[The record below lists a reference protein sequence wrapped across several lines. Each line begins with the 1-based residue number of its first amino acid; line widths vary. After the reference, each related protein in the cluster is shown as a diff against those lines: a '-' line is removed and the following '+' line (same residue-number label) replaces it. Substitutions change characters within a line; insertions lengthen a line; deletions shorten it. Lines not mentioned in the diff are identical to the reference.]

1 MMKLRPLILFVL
13 GTAALSAQSTH
24 QIQRTLNW
32 SAEPYRQTLSGGDVV
47 EQWRFD
53 GCDFGDEAPTLPL
66 FIERFALPGR
76 SRLTVE
82 INSVQYAPLEPKA
95 SSDLAVLGQDLDI
108 QASVEQERS
117 QFFGRVKFFPIRK
130 TGNGYERVTAF
141 SFTVR
146 ISAPEPEPAKPRGG
160 PNTFTSVLSDGTAY
174 KFGVNQSG
182 VYRLDF
188 AYLKNTLGIANLES
202 IDPRQIRVYG
212 NGGAMLPE
220 RAGDARPDDL
230 FENAI
235 FVSGEADG
243 KFDNG
248 DYLLF
253 YATGP
258 APWSYRP
265 STTDPELTI
274 QQNLYDEYAY
284 YFIKIG
290 DGQGLRVVEQA
301 SVSSTY
307 LTEEFDDVRRLED
320 EKVNLLNLFTSAQ
333 GSGKRWFGDY
343 FFQTRDRTYTFS
355 FPNLVT
361 GSSARLRAEFAG
373 RCRINTSLQV
383 LAGTSTFSRTVFGVA
398 VSNNEADF
406 ASNTLVN
413 GTFAPPTD
421 NIPVQVR
428 YLPAAETSE
437 GWLDYIEV
445 NARRRL
451 VMTGQAME
459 FRDLQTLAQPNA
471 TFRLSGVSGAGF
483 VVWDVTDRKAPKRQ
497 VTTASGSTVEFGAA
511 TQGTLRNFVAFFD
524 NGNLPRPEK
533 AIGKISNQNIHGLD
547 NLHMAI
553 IYPPDLEA
561 AAQQLAQHRRTF
573 SGLDVATVRIDQL
586 YNEFSSGAK
595 DPTAIRDFA
604 RMLLDRNPTKFD
616 YLLLFGDG
624 SFDPR
629 NNTQSDDNLDLV
641 PVFETYQSFNPI
653 YSFPSDDYFALLSD
667 SDGGNLVGALD
678 IAVGRV
684 TPRNAAE
691 AQAIVNKIIDY
702 DSNSKTLGDW
712 HLRLLYFADD
722 EDWNAHINQAED
734 SLAWA
739 AEKTEKWFNL
749 EKVYFDA
756 YQQVA
761 TSSEKR
767 IPDAKTAINA
777 NIFKG
782 GLIAQYIGHGG
793 PRGWAQERVID
804 NNDIAGWDNTNR
816 YPLVITATC
825 SFGGYDDYGTLTG
838 GEQALIKVNSGAVA
852 LFTTVR
858 AVFIDGNNK
867 LTDAVQEVIFQRLA
881 NGRYRT
887 IGDILKDAK
896 NTLSSGNENNGR
908 RFTLLGDPAM
918 YLALPEHRVRTTR
931 INSKPFNPVQPDT
944 LRALMP
950 VELEG
955 EVTDLAGN
963 LLPAFSGRV
972 FVTLFDKKQTLFTLG
987 QDERSYVRPF
997 TAQRSILFKGS
1008 ATVTNGQFKI
1018 NFVVPK
1024 DINYPYGFGKI
1035 SYYAEDGTPLDAAG
1049 ADTEVVIGGTDNS
1062 IKDENPP
1069 LVQVFLNTDAF
1080 AFGGITDKN
1089 PTILVKC
1096 SDDYGMNVTG
1106 AGLGHDLTVVLDGN
1120 ALETIVLNDFYE
1132 SALDDARKGKALY
1145 PLRSLAP
1152 GRHTLRAKGWDI
1164 ANNSGEG
1171 YTEFVVA
1178 EDGKAALAHVLNY
1191 PNPFST
1197 NTNFQFEHNLAGQ
1210 VLDVQVSIFSV
1221 SGKLVKTI
1229 LHTAPADGFRV
1240 TDVNWNGR
1248 DEYGEVLARGVYL
1261 YRIKVRGTDVTGNTA
1276 TAESAFEKLVILK

>member
-1 MMKLRPLILFVL
+1 MMKLRLLFFALL
-13 GTAALSAQSTH
+13 GAAALSAQSSF
-24 QIQRTLNW
+24 QIRHTLRW
-32 SAEPYRQTLSGGDVV
+32 APEPYRHTLSSGDVV

-53 GCDFGDEAPTLPL
+53 NCDFTDEAPALPL
-66 FIERFALPGR
+66 FMERFPIQGR
-76 SRLTVE
+76 SRLSVE
-82 INSVQYAPLEPKA
+82 LTAVRYEPI
-95 SSDLAVLGQDLDI
+95 DLKSTPDAAVVGADLNI
-108 QASVEQERS
+108 QAEVEQERDR
-117 QFFGRVKFFPIRK
+117 FFGRVKFYPVRRA
-130 TGNGYERVTAF
+130 GSGYERVTEF
-141 SFTVR
+141 TLTVR
-146 ISAPEPEPAKPRGG
+146 ISAPDPVPAKPRGG
-160 PNTFTSVLSDGTAY
+160 PNTFTSVLSDGTVY
-174 KFGVNQSG
+174 KFGVSQSG

-188 AYLKNTLGIANLES
+188 GFLKNTLGIANLES
-202 IDPRQIRVYG
+202 IDPRQIRLYG
-212 NGGAMLPE
+212 NGGAMLSE
-220 RAGDARPDDL
+220 RTDDARADDL
-230 FENAI
+230 LENAI

-248 DYLLF
+248 DYILF

-258 APWSYRP
+258 APWIYRP

-274 QQNLYDEYAY
+274 QQHLYDHHAY

-290 DGQGLRVVEQA
+290 GGQGLRVQEQA
-301 SVSSTY
+301 SVPAGFV
-307 LTEEFDDVRRLED
+307 TEEFDDVRRLED
-320 EKVNLLNLFTSAQ
+320 EKVNLLNLFSSAQ

-343 FFQTRDRTYTFS
+343 FFQTRERSYTFS
-355 FPNLVT
+355 FPNLVP
-361 GSSARLRAEFAG
+361 GSSARLRSEFAG
-373 RCRINTSLQV
+373 RAGSNTTVQLV
-383 LAGTSTFSRTVFGVA
+383 AGGSQFNQNVFGVP

-406 ASNTLVN
+406 ASNALVR
-413 GTFAPPTD
+413 GTFKPAGD
-421 NIPVQVR
+421 NVEVVVR
-428 YLPAAETSE
+428 YLQTAVTSE
-437 GWLDYIEV
+437 GWLDYIEL

-451 VMTGQAME
+451 LMTGAFME
-459 FRDLQTLAQPNA
+459 FRDLQTLAQPA
-471 TFRLSGVSGAGF
+471 STFRIGGVSGGALF
-483 VVWDVTDRKAPKRQ
+483 VWDVTDRQVPKRQ
-497 VTTASGSTVEFGAA
+497 ATTSSGNTVEFGVA
-511 TQGTLRNFVAFFD
+511 TQGVLRNFVAFYD
-524 NGNLPRPEK
+524 NAGLPRPEK
-533 AIGKISNQNIHGLD
+533 TVGKIDNQNIHGLD

-553 IYPPDLEA
+553 VYHPDLEA
-561 AAQQLAQHRRTF
+561 AAQQLAEHRRTY
-573 SGLDVATVRIDQL
+573 SGLDVATVRVDQL
-586 YNEFSSGAK
+586 YNEFSSGMK

-604 RMLLDRNPTKFD
+604 RMLLDRAPGKFD

-624 SFDPR
+624 SFDPK
-629 NNTQSDDNLDLV
+629 NNTAGDDNLDLV

-667 SDGGNLVGALD
+667 GEGGSLVGSLD
-678 IAVGRV
+678 IAVGRI
-684 TPRNAAE
+684 TPRNATE
-691 AQAIVNKIIDY
+691 AQAIVKKIMDY
-702 DSNSKTLGDW
+702 DSNPETLGDW
-712 HLRLLYFADD
+712 RLRLLYFADD

-739 AEKTEKWFNL
+739 AANTEKWFNL

-767 IPDAKTAINA
+767 IPDAKAAINA

-804 NNDIAGWDNTNR
+804 NNDIAGWDNANR
-816 YPLVITATC
+816 YPLIITATC

-838 GEQALIKVNSGAVA
+838 GEQALLKVNSGAVA
-852 LFTTVR
+852 LYTTVR

-867 LTDAVQEVIFQRLA
+867 LTDAVQRVIFQRLP
-881 NGRYRT
+881 NGKYRT

-918 YLALPEHRVRTTR
+918 FLALPEHRVRTTR
-931 INSKPFNPVQPDT
+931 INGKPFDPAQPDT
-944 LRALMP
+944 IRALMP

-955 EVTDLAGN
+955 ELTDLNGN
-963 LLPAFSGRV
+963 FLPDFNGRV
-972 FVTLFDKKQTLFTLG
+972 FVSLFDKMQTLYTLG
-987 QDERSYVRPF
+987 QDDRSLVRPF

-1008 ATVTNGQFKI
+1008 ATVTNGRFKI

-1024 DINYPYGFGKI
+1024 DINYSFGFGKI

-1049 ADTEVVIGGTDNS
+1049 ADTEVVIGGTANT

-1120 ALETIVLNDFYE
+1120 VLETIVLNDFYE
-1132 SALDDARKGKALY
+1132 SAQDDARRGQALY
-1145 PLRSLAP
+1145 PLRSLTP
-1152 GRHTLRAKGWDI
+1152 GRHTLLAKGWDI

-1191 PNPFST
+1191 PNPFTT

-1240 TDVNWNGR
+1240 TDISWNGR
-1248 DEYGEVLARGVYL
+1248 DEYGDVLARGVYL
-1261 YRIKVRGTDVTGNTA
+1261 YRIKVRGTDVSGGTA